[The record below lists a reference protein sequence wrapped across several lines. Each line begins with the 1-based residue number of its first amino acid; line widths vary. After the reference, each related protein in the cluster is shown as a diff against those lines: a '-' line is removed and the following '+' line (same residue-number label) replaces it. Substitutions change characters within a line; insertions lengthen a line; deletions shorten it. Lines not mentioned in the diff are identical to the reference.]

1 MKIQIKPAP
10 RFLTYLE
17 IAGVNVSLDNSA
29 LVSGYVSNPE
39 GLKEPYSLYMDSETY
54 AEWGTDDAFVIDW
67 TLEQLGLERP

>member
-10 RFLTYLE
+10 RFLTFVE
-17 IAGVNVSLDNSA
+17 IAAVNVSLDNSA
-29 LVSGYVSNPE
+29 LVNGWVSNPE
-39 GLKEPYSLYMDSETY
+39 RLTENFSLYMDPETY